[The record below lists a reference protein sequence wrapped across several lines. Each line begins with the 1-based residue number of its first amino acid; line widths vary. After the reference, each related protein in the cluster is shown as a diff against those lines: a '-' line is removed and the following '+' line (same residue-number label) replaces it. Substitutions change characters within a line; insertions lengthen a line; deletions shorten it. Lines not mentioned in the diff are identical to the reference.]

1 MDSELEQRRNFLKN
15 SGKIIVGAA
24 CYSTMSAILTSC
36 ESYTELVTPSQ
47 GIDKIVNIDTDLT
60 FPKPLTQALFEKKG
74 FGAQIRFPDVN
85 YGIPLILV
93 RIDDNTI
100 ACYSSLCSHANCFG
114 DELSIPKGYYE
125 SDSLKGYRLIT
136 CGCHGSQFDPFQN
149 GKAVTGPAEKSLKRY
164 PTEFDKETR
173 LLTIKF

>member
-100 ACYSSLCSHANCFG
+100 
-114 DELSIPKGYYE
+114 PKGYYE